1 MAITTKSLRSSTRP
15 LRDYGLSLLFDFY
28 VVTRFTPT
36 IVRILG

>member
-1 MAITTKSLRSSTRP
+1 MAIINKSLGSNTCHI
-15 LRDYGLSLLFDFY
+15 RDYGLSLLFHFY

>member
-1 MAITTKSLRSSTRP
+1 MAISTESLRSSTCG